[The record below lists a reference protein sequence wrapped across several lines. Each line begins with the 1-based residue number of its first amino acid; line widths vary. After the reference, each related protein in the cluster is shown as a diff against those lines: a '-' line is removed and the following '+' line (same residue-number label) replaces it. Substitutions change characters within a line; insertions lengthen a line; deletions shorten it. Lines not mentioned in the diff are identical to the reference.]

1 MFLPLSVM
9 FGADNFGPVNNTS
22 NLPLTCTWSS
32 SMPAVTMP
40 SPASR
45 YEGSTWRQITLD
57 DSLEEIWS
65 FTSSILSGQLLG
77 LRFIAANFLCSFEPK
92 CCQLKEPNTVCLSVN
107 LPCPVYLHGHMRS
120 GTNAIISNIY
130 LITDDNSGLF
140 YGF

>member
-77 LRFIAANFLCSFEPK
+77 LRFIAALRS
-92 CCQLKEPNTVCLSVN
+92 CQLFV
-107 LPCPVYLHGHMRS
+107 
-120 GTNAIISNIY
+120 
-130 LITDDNSGLF
+130 LI
-140 YGF
+140 